1 MMRFWMIV
9 SIVALLG
16 SELFAGM
23 RPKLV
28 VLPADPTVGRTAPVV
43 ARALRIRFHSGVLPS
58 LDPQAV
64 IQLIPEIQE
73 AKSVLLPQQTVL
85 YNPKERQRLGIQVN
99 SDRYRQIVVLE
110 EQLVRSFTVW
120 YAEDEVPEVMA
131 QRLLEKYPI
140 LEVATPFFAAQ
151 PLGPPN
157 DPYYPQQ
164 EMLQVIRAEE
174 AWEQF
179 PGDTSVVIGIAD
191 SGVFQEH
198 EDLEPSLWINRGE
211 IPNNYIDDDGNGY
224 VDDWR
229 GCNFTWQ
236 DDGSDPNRTFGN
248 GHGTAVSGIAGATVN
263 NGKGIAGV
271 ANQCRIFPMK
281 TMPGGSNFIIYGY
294 DAILYSAMMGFA
306 VVNCSWGSSAAS
318 VIEESIVNYATARGT
333 AVVAG
338 AGNHGSDDPFYPA
351 AFPAVLGVGVCT
363 VNDGVTNAS
372 AYGPHVPIFTP
383 AQGAWTTRNDGGYG
397 TFGAT
402 SGATPV
408 ASAAV
413 ALARAKNPALTAE
426 QALTFVRQCVVDIT
440 DKNTRIA
447 PYVARRLD
455 LYQVVTRDP
464 FAAPGLRYLTHSFQS
479 PNGTE
484 PRQFAIGDTMVLTVV
499 MRNDLGP
506 SNWLLATLELFQN
519 TESLKLLQKEDS
531 ALVVRTGDT
540 LRFHFPMILQ
550 NTQGQ
555 PVIFRLVFE
564 DDAGTYRDY
573 HFLKFTPTTAPLRAY
588 TTFSNA
594 VVRFSMADRGTIGFA
609 SLSPSRRIGGIGFQ
623 IAPWGNILFEAG
635 IFATSQGKVVSSV
648 RGIRSS
654 LDDDFRPLKGFVP
667 PDDHTSII
675 EDDRAATPIGIQVT
689 QTVVLPART
698 GIAALRVT
706 VKNVSGQTLP
716 HLAVGYFFDWD
727 IGPFGDANR
736 ITLRNDL
743 LRTFQ
748 VPGALGIAVREGDFP
763 VAVTGILIVNGQ
775 GRPQFAGFNNNQNA
789 IGTPFGTYD
798 GFTNA
803 EKIRALTSDTT
814 LQYSGAGDI
823 ACVVGVYFDTPIADG
838 EERHFVLLFGAV
850 PTETEVA
857 AHLQRTLAAL
867 NLSAVH
873 IARSTA
879 PALKLRVVDERLWI
893 KPAMEAPAT
902 AEIGIYSLDGR
913 LLFRRLVRF
922 VPHRWTTL
930 PIGTLPFGQYI
941 VNLRF
946 AETAM
951 WGLFRKE

>member
-1 MMRFWMIV
+1 MRFWMIV
-9 SIVALLG
+9 AVFGLLG
-16 SELFAGM
+16 GELFAGM
-23 RPKLV
+23 RPALA
-28 VLPADPTVGRTAPVV
+28 VLPADPAVGRRAPVV
-43 ARALRIRFHSGVLPS
+43 AHALRIRFRSGTLPS

-64 IQLIPEIQE
+64 VQLIPEIRE
-73 AKSVLLPQQTVL
+73 AKPVLLPQQTVL
-85 YNPKERQRLGIQVN
+85 YNPKERLRLGIQVN
-99 SDRYRQIVVLE
+99 SDRYYQMVALE

-120 YAEDEVPEVMA
+120 YTEDEVPEVMA

-140 LEVATPFFAAQ
+140 LEIATPFFAAQ

-179 PGDTSVVIGIAD
+179 SGDTTVVIGIAD

-211 IPNNYIDDDGNGY
+211 IPNNYVDDDGNGY

-229 GCNFTWQ
+229 GCNFTWRE
-236 DDGSDPNRTFGN
+236 DGSDPNRTFGN
-248 GHGTAVSGIAGATVN
+248 GHGTAVAGIAGATVN

-338 AGNHGSDDPFYPA
+338 AGNHGTDDPFYPA

-363 VNDGVTNAS
+363 VNDGVTDAS

-383 AQGAWTTRNDGGYG
+383 AQGAWTTKNNGGYG

-464 FAAPGLRYLTHSFQS
+464 FAAPGLRYLRHSFQS
-479 PNGTE
+479 PDGAE
-484 PRQFAIGDTMVLTVV
+484 PRQFALGDTMVLTVV

-519 TESLKLLQKEDS
+519 QGSLELIRAEDS
-531 ALVVRTGDT
+531 VVNVQSGDT
-540 LRFHFPMILQ
+540 LRFRFRMILR

-555 PVIFRLVFE
+555 PVIFRLTFE
-564 DDAGTYRDY
+564 DDAGQYLDY
-573 HFLKFTPTTAPLRAY
+573 HFLKFTPTTAPLRTY
-588 TTFSNA
+588 TTFDNA
-594 VVRFSMADRGTIGFA
+594 VVRFSMADRGAIGFA
-609 SLSPSRRIGGIGFQ
+609 SLSPSHRTGGVGFQ

-635 IFATSQGKVVSSV
+635 IFATSGGKVVSSV
-648 RGIRSS
+648 RGIQSS
-654 LDDDFRPLKGFVP
+654 LDNDFRPLKGFVP
-667 PDDHTSII
+667 PDEHTSII

-689 QTVVLPART
+689 QTVLLPPRT
-698 GIAALRVT
+698 GIVALRVT

-736 ITLRNDL
+736 IVLRNDL
-743 LRTFQ
+743 LRTLQ
-748 VPGALGIAVREGDFP
+748 VSGALGIAWRDGDFP
-763 VAVTGILIVNGQ
+763 VAVTGVLIEDGQ

-789 IGTPFGTYD
+789 AGTPFGTYD

-803 EKIRALTSDTT
+803 EKIQALTSDTT

-823 ACVVGVYFDTPIADG
+823 ACVTGVYFDTPIADG
-838 EERHFVLLFGAV
+838 EERHFILLFGAV
-850 PTETEVA
+850 PTEAELT

-873 IARSTA
+873 TAPSSA
-879 PALKLRVVDERLWI
+879 PALKLRVIDNHLWM
-893 KPAMEAPAT
+893 KPAIEVPAT
-902 AEIGIYSLDGR
+902 AAVGIWSLDGR
-913 LLFRRLVRF
+913 LLFHRSVHF
-922 VPHRWTTL
+922 VPDRWTVL
-930 PIGTLPFGQYI
+930 PMSTLPFGQYI